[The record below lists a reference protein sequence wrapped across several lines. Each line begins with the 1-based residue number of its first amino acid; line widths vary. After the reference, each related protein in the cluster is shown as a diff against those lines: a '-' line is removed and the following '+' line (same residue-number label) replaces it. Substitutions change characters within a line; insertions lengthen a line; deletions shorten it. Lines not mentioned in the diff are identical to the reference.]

1 MKILQ
6 NTCLISAVLAW
17 AVAQLCK
24 LLIELIAHH
33 RLDWERLTGDGG
45 MPSGHSATVTAL
57 AVAALLQYGAASF
70 QFAIS
75 AVLAIIVM
83 HDAMGVRW
91 QAGQHARTINELL
104 LKLSDTPPEQL
115 LEEFLGTPRCRW
127 PAVLCWALRW
137 LFCIPSRKNITQPP
151 RQIPWG
157 CFLI

>member
-1 MKILQ
+1 MEILQ

-33 RLDWERLTGDGG
+33 QLDWERLTGDGG

-104 LKLSDTPPEQL
+104 LKLSDSRSSCWRNSW
-115 LEEFLGTPRCRW
+115 GTPRCRW

-151 RQIPWG
+151 RQISWG

>member
-1 MKILQ
+1 MALLQ
-6 NTCLISAVLAW
+6 NVCLISAILAW

-70 QFAIS
+70 PFAIS

-104 LKLSDTPPEQL
+104 LKLNGALPEKM
-115 LEEFLGTPRCRW
+115 LEELLGHTPLQVAAGCILGICV
-127 PAVLCWALRW
+127 ACLVLR
-137 LFCIPSRKNITQPP
+137 
-151 RQIPWG
+151 
-157 CFLI
+157 

>member
-1 MKILQ
+1 MEILQ

-33 RLDWERLTGDGG
+33 QLDWERLTGDGG

-57 AVAALLQYGAASF
+57 AAAALLQYGATSF

-75 AVLAIIVM
+75 AM

-115 LEEFLGTPRCRW
+115 LEEFLGHTPLQVACGALLGA
-127 PAVLCWALRW
+127 AVAILYSL
-137 LFCIPSRKNITQPP
+137 P
-151 RQIPWG
+151 
-157 CFLI
+157 

>member
-1 MKILQ
+1 MALLQ
-6 NTCLISAVLAW
+6 NVCLISAILAW

-33 RLDWERLTGDGG
+33 RLDWERLTVDGG

-70 QFAIS
+70 PFAIS

-104 LKLSDTPPEQL
+104 LKLNGAPPEKM
-115 LEEFLGTPRCRW
+115 LEELLGHTPLQV
-127 PAVLCWALRW
+127 AVGALLGALVAILYSLR
-137 LFCIPSRKNITQPP
+137 
-151 RQIPWG
+151 
-157 CFLI
+157 

>member
-1 MKILQ
+1 MLSDI
-6 NTCLISAVLAW
+6 ISNHLLMNALLAW
-17 AVAQLCK
+17 ATAQLLK
-24 LLIELIAHH
+24 FFIYLAVNRTI
-33 RLDWERLTGDGG
+33 DWKRLTGDGG

-115 LEEFLGTPRCRW
+115 LEEFLGHTPLQVACGALLGA
-127 PAVLCWALRW
+127 AVAILYSL
-137 LFCIPSRKNITQPP
+137 P
-151 RQIPWG
+151 
-157 CFLI
+157 

>member
-1 MKILQ
+1 MEILQ

-91 QAGQHARTINELL
+91 QAGQHAARTINELL

-115 LEEFLGTPRCRW
+115 LEEFLGHTPLQVACGALLGA
-127 PAVLCWALRW
+127 AVAILYSL
-137 LFCIPSRKNITQPP
+137 P
-151 RQIPWG
+151 
-157 CFLI
+157 

>member
-1 MKILQ
+1 MLSDIFSNHLLM
-6 NTCLISAVLAW
+6 NALLAW
-17 AVAQLCK
+17 ATAQLLK
-24 LLIELIAHH
+24 FFIYLAVNRTI
-33 RLDWERLTGDGG
+33 DWKRLTGDGG

-115 LEEFLGTPRCRW
+115 LEEFLGHTPLQVACGALLGA
-127 PAVLCWALRW
+127 AVAILYSL
-137 LFCIPSRKNITQPP
+137 P
-151 RQIPWG
+151 
-157 CFLI
+157 

>member
-1 MKILQ
+1 MEILQ

-17 AVAQLCK
+17 AAAQLCK

-33 RLDWERLTGDGG
+33 RLDWSRLTGDGG

-57 AVAALLQYGAASF
+57 AAAALLQYGAASF

-91 QAGQHARTINELL
+91 AGRQHARTINELL

-115 LEEFLGTPRCRW
+115 LEEFLGHTPLQVACGALLGA
-127 PAVLCWALRW
+127 AVAILYSL
-137 LFCIPSRKNITQPP
+137 P
-151 RQIPWG
+151 
-157 CFLI
+157 

>member
-1 MKILQ
+1 MEILQ

-33 RLDWERLTGDGG
+33 RRDWARCTGDGG
-45 MPSGHSATVTAL
+45 IPRGNSATVTAL

-115 LEEFLGTPRCRW
+115 LEEFLGHTPLQVACGALLGA
-127 PAVLCWALRW
+127 AVAILYSL
-137 LFCIPSRKNITQPP
+137 P
-151 RQIPWG
+151 
-157 CFLI
+157 

>member
-1 MKILQ
+1 MLSDIFSNHLLM
-6 NTCLISAVLAW
+6 NALLAW
-17 AVAQLCK
+17 ATAQLLK
-24 LLIELIAHH
+24 FFIYLAVNRTI
-33 RLDWERLTGDGG
+33 DWKRLTGDGG
-45 MPSGHSATVTAL
+45 MPSGHSSTVTAL

-115 LEEFLGTPRCRW
+115 LEEFLGHTPLQVACGALLGA
-127 PAVLCWALRW
+127 AVAILYSL
-137 LFCIPSRKNITQPP
+137 P
-151 RQIPWG
+151 
-157 CFLI
+157 

>member
-1 MKILQ
+1 
-6 NTCLISAVLAW
+6 
-17 AVAQLCK
+17 
-24 LLIELIAHH
+24 
-33 RLDWERLTGDGG
+33 

-104 LKLSDTPPEQL
+104 LKLSDTPPVQL
-115 LEEFLGTPRCRW
+115 LEDFLGLSPLQVACGALLGA
-127 PAVLCWALRW
+127 AVAILYSL
-137 LFCIPSRKNITQPP
+137 P
-151 RQIPWG
+151 
-157 CFLI
+157 

>member
-1 MKILQ
+1 MEILQ

-33 RLDWERLTGDGG
+33 QLDWERLTGDGG

-57 AVAALLQYGAASF
+57 AAALLQYGAASF

-115 LEEFLGTPRCRW
+115 LEEFLGHTPLQV
-127 PAVLCWALRW
+127 AAGAL
-137 LFCIPSRKNITQPP
+137 LGALVAILYSLP
-151 RQIPWG
+151 
-157 CFLI
+157 

>member
-6 NTCLISAVLAW
+6 NTCLIAAVLAW
-17 AVAQLCK
+17 AAAQLCK
-24 LLIELIAHH
+24 LLIELLAHH
-33 RLDWERLTGDGG
+33 RLDWSRLTGDGG

-57 AVAALLQYGAASF
+57 AAAALLQYGAASF

-104 LKLSDTPPEQL
+104 LRLSDTPPEEL
-115 LEEFLGTPRCRW
+115 LEEFLGHTPLQVACGALLGAIV
-127 PAVLCWALRW
+127 AVLYSLR
-137 LFCIPSRKNITQPP
+137 
-151 RQIPWG
+151 
-157 CFLI
+157 

>member
-1 MKILQ
+1 MALLQ
-6 NTCLISAVLAW
+6 NVCLISAILAW

-70 QFAIS
+70 PFAIS

-83 HDAMGVRW
+83 HDAMGVRG
-91 QAGQHARTINELL
+91 QAGQHARTIKELL
-104 LKLSDTPPEQL
+104 LKLNGAPPEKM
-115 LEEFLGTPRCRW
+115 LEELLGHTPLQV
-127 PAVLCWALRW
+127 AVGALLGALVAILYSLR
-137 LFCIPSRKNITQPP
+137 
-151 RQIPWG
+151 
-157 CFLI
+157 

>member
-1 MKILQ
+1 MEILQ

-33 RLDWERLTGDGG
+33 QLDWERLTGDGG
-45 MPSGHSATVTAL
+45 MPSGHSAVVTAL
-57 AVAALLQYGAASF
+57 AVTALLQYGAASF
-70 QFAIS
+70 QFAVS
-75 AVLAIIVM
+75 AILAMVVM

-115 LEEFLGTPRCRW
+115 LEEFLGHTPLQV
-127 PAVLCWALRW
+127 AAGAL
-137 LFCIPSRKNITQPP
+137 LGALVAILYTS
-151 RQIPWG
+151 
-157 CFLI
+157 L

>member
-1 MKILQ
+1 MEILQ

-24 LLIELIAHH
+24 LLIELVAHH
-33 RLDWERLTGDGG
+33 QLDWERLTGDGG

-104 LKLSDTPPEQL
+104 LKL
-115 LEEFLGTPRCRW
+115 
-127 PAVLCWALRW
+127 AVLQQRV
-137 LFCIPSRKNITQPP
+137 S
-151 RQIPWG
+151 
-157 CFLI
+157 